1 MKNSVKTKIL
11 LPMKNFVKIETWLS
25 MLLLFSSALFLTSCE
40 KDEAKPKVEGEYALG
55 DKGPAGGFI
64 FYINPNYQTDGWRY
78 LEAAPADLGEMTWG
92 TVNFAVQGA
101 KGTAVGTGEQNT
113 MDIVVSDPSDNT
125 AADACANY
133 SIVTDGVTYD
143 DWFLPSRDELEEIF
157 NNLRLKGVGNFYL
170 NENNEYEAYWTS
182 SQADAEQCWGKCFET
197 LITMGGLKEYPLYV
211 RPVRAF

>member
-1 MKNSVKTKIL
+1 MKKSVKIKNPET
-11 LPMKNFVKIETWLS
+11 MKSLVNVKTWLS
-25 MLLLFSSALFLTSCE
+25 VLVLFSSVLFLTSCE
-40 KDEAKPKVEGEYALG
+40 DDEEPAKIAGDYALG

-78 LEAAPADLGEMTWG
+78 MEAAPDDLGEMTWG
-92 TVNFAVQGA
+92 TTDFAVQGA
-101 KGTAVGTGEQNT
+101 AGTAVGTGKQNT
-113 MDIVVSDPSDNT
+113 IDIVNGDPSDNT

-133 SIVTDGVTYD
+133 NIAKDGVTYD

-157 NNLRLKGVGNFYL
+157 NNLRLKGIGNFYL